1 MDPFY
6 RDWCKMI
13 MDRMEKHPIR
23 GCLARY
29 EPANSSLR
37 NFKFIYDALN
47 ENKYITPFDWSI
59 DMTNLIYSYIDSN
72 YEGTGKYFIGQEILE
87 WLENKLDH
95 SPKKFQDFVNH
106 RLQKQIQILTD
117 CIEGIGTIE
126 ISKSTDLKKHI
137 SPAELKTLQDNFE
150 SISDP
155 QTLINV
161 MFTLKKYIP
170 ELDAD
175 NPIQITQSKITQ
187 QCFQELQILF
197 KHADNDKKL

>member
-95 SPKKFQDFVNH
+95 SPKNFQDFVNH